1 VTLLEIA
8 LLLGWGTLVGVDL
21 VSVGQLMI
29 ARPIVAGTIAG
40 LLIGE
45 VEAGI
50 RLGLIFELFQFDIL
64 PFGAVRYPEYGPG
77 TVAGV
82 AATHLIGR
90 PDAWGI
96 GAGVGLVIGVFA
108 GASLHWLR
116 EANARA
122 VRRAAP
128 ALEAGDVR
136 VLARVHLG
144 GLGRDMR
151 RAAGVTALGLLTAW
165 LVSRDAAALPPHV
178 LIATSAAAAGAA
190 LAAGVAG
197 LFRLI
202 GSRRNLRWLAAG
214 LAAGTAVLWIA

>member
-1 VTLLEIA
+1 MSLVDVV
-8 LLLGWGTLVGVDL
+8 LLLGWGTLVGIDL

-40 LLIGE
+40 LLLGD
-45 VEAGI
+45 VEAGV

-64 PFGAVRYPEYGPG
+64 PFGAVRYPEYGPA

-90 PDAWGI
+90 PEAWGI

-136 VLARVHLG
+136 MLTRVHLG
-144 GLGRDMR
+144 GLGRDVR
-151 RAAGVTALGLLTAW
+151 RAAGVTALGLVTAW
-165 LVSRDAAALPPHV
+165 LVSHDAAALPPHV
-178 LIATSAAAAGAA
+178 LVATAAAAAGAA
-190 LAAGVAG
+190 IAAGVAG
-197 LFRLI
+197 LFRLV
-202 GSRRNLRWLAAG
+202 GSGPNLRWLAAG
-214 LAAGTAVLWIA
+214 LAGGMAVLWIA

>member
-1 VTLLEIA
+1 MTALEIG

-96 GAGVGLVIGVFA
+96 GAGV
-108 GASLHWLR
+108 
-116 EANARA
+116 
-122 VRRAAP
+122 
-128 ALEAGDVR
+128 
-136 VLARVHLG
+136 
-144 GLGRDMR
+144 
-151 RAAGVTALGLLTAW
+151 
-165 LVSRDAAALPPHV
+165 
-178 LIATSAAAAGAA
+178 
-190 LAAGVAG
+190 
-197 LFRLI
+197 
-202 GSRRNLRWLAAG
+202 
-214 LAAGTAVLWIA
+214 

>member
-1 VTLLEIA
+1 M
-8 LLLGWGTLVGVDL
+8 GVDL

-40 LLIGE
+40 LILGDAE
-45 VEAGI
+45 TGI

-64 PFGAVRYPEYGPG
+64 PFGAVRYPEYGPA
-77 TVAGV
+77 TLAAV
-82 AATHLIGR
+82 AAAHLIGR

-108 GASLHWLR
+108 GSSLHWLR

-122 VRRAAP
+122 VRRAAV

-144 GLGRDMR
+144 GLARDAR
-151 RAAGVTALGLLTAW
+151 RAAGVTALGLVTAW
-165 LVSRDAAALPPHV
+165 LVSHDAAAVPPHV
-178 LIATSAAAAGAA
+178 FRATAAAATGAA

-197 LFRLI
+197 LLRLV
-202 GSRRNLRWLAAG
+202 GSGPNLRWLAAG
-214 LAAGTAVLWIA
+214 LAGGVAVLWIV